1 MRMAAGL
8 VNANKG
14 GGVGL
19 LARAGPA
26 GMVCLIQKAVL
37 TLLLGLGQ
45 GQQRCAQDRIGT
57 KTDAHRF
64 QLDTEANVPCQKD

>member
-1 MRMAAGL
+1 MMLGKTTTA
-8 VNANKG
+8 
-14 GGVGL
+14 
-19 LARAGPA
+19 
-26 GMVCLIQKAVL
+26 